1 MCFLHQN
8 MFKSIDPLLSK
19 AGLQHCAADETCRAP
34 VPLQRQDEIV
44 NLQPAIVQTKEGSTT
59 SLSEPISVCFLSL
72 QIFYLFLAN
81 VDI

>member
-1 MCFLHQN
+1 MADLA
-8 MFKSIDPLLSK
+8 LAA
-19 AGLQHCAADETCRAP
+19 AGVPPVRMNLP